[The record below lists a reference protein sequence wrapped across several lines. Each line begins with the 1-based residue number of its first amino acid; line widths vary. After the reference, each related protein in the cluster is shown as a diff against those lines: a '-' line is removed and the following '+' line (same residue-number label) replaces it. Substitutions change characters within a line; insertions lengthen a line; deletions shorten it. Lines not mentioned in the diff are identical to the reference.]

1 MENHVG
7 NNCRKQNKRVI
18 IMGIFDF
25 FKNKGQ
31 GTQNGLTLEEC
42 IVKMFASAGIVPN
55 QEGNKFAT
63 VVEGKHCVFN
73 VALTSMDGNRLLVY
87 VPFPIPVDANV
98 AFAANYEV
106 KRISKC
112 STDRFPGTNIYLTEK
127 DEGYKIAVATIKDFD
142 VLSENTP
149 NEIQETMIHTVDVVD
164 DKNFASLAAA
174 IFGYES
180 YEEAKMNMHAKS
192 TGGNNVSIKLKDGYS
207 EVLGDAPNLSNSRFA
222 GRLMACAMNIIA
234 KKGNDEISEQAT
246 EAIQKSFDS
255 YIQIAYDIANEEE
268 RDLIRKL
275 RYLAK
280 AKNKDDTNEN
290 DFVQGKMEG
299 LVICNDNPWD
309 LVYEEGKSNDID
321 MSEEEKLY
329 RELCLSQYQ
338 GLSLVQNDLGEDM
351 ALVTQVIG
359 RYWKPR
365 YLMDKEAR
373 CAYEFMS
380 IDEVLQIV
388 TDEDI
393 DWDSLKGLPQDAFD
407 RAKAHSFHFPGHVYQ
422 YKNGVAEVEWQLNP
436 DGMYYRDDDGF
447 GMTDDEEINLY
458 GAIDRK
464 GKVVKKFTLKR

>member
-1 MENHVG
+1 
-7 NNCRKQNKRVI
+7 
-18 IMGIFDF
+18 MGLFEF
-25 FKNKGQ
+25 FKNKGK
-31 GTQNGLTLEEC
+31 GTQKGLTLEEC

-174 IFGYES
+174 IFGYKS
-180 YEEAKMNMHAKS
+180 YEDVKTNMQAKS
-192 TGGNNVSIKLKDGYS
+192 TGENNVSIKLKDGYN

-234 KKGNDEISEQAT
+234 KKGNDEILEQAT

-255 YIQIAYDIANEEE
+255 YVQIAYDIANEEE

-280 AKNKDDTNEN
+280 AKNKDDTDEN

-329 RELCLSQYQ
+329 RELCISQYQ
-338 GLSLVQNDLGEDM
+338 GLPLVQNDLGEDM

-393 DWDSLKGLPQDAFD
+393 DWDSMKGLPQDAFD

>member
-1 MENHVG
+1 
-7 NNCRKQNKRVI
+7 
-18 IMGIFDF
+18 
-25 FKNKGQ
+25 
-31 GTQNGLTLEEC
+31 
-42 IVKMFASAGIVPN
+42 
-55 QEGNKFAT
+55 
-63 VVEGKHCVFN
+63 
-73 VALTSMDGNRLLVY
+73 MDGNRLLVY

-174 IFGYES
+174 IFGYKS
-180 YEEAKMNMHAKS
+180 YEDVKMNMQAKS

-246 EAIQKSFDS
+246 EAIQNSFDS

-275 RYLAK
+275 RCLAK
-280 AKNKDDTNEN
+280 AKNKDDTDEN

-309 LVYEEGKSNDID
+309 LVYEEGKSNDIN

-338 GLSLVQNDLGEDM
+338 GLPLVQNDLGEDM

-393 DWDSLKGLPQDAFD
+393 DWDSLKGLPQDAFE

-436 DGMYYRDDDGF
+436 DGMYYRDEDGF

>member
-1 MENHVG
+1 
-7 NNCRKQNKRVI
+7 
-18 IMGIFDF
+18 MGLFNF
-25 FKNKGQ
+25 FKNKGK
-31 GTQNGLTLEEC
+31 GTQKGLTLEEC
-42 IVKMFASAGIVPN
+42 IVKMFSLSGISPN
-55 QEGNKFAT
+55 REGNKFAT
-63 VVEGKHCVFN
+63 EVEGKHCVFN
-73 VALTSMDGNRLLVY
+73 VALTSMEGNSLLVY
-87 VPFPIPVDANV
+87 VPFLIPVDVNV

-106 KRISKC
+106 KRIGKEAAGVL
-112 STDRFPGTNIYLTEK
+112 PEAQVY
-127 DEGYKIAVATIKDFD
+127 
-142 VLSENTP
+142 LSEKEDGYNIIVTTVKEFEELSDNTSD
-149 NEIQETMIHTVDVVD
+149 EIRNLMIRSVDILD
-164 DKNFASLAAA
+164 DKNFESLAAA

-180 YEEAKMNMHAKS
+180 YEEVKMNMHAKS
-192 TGGNNVSIKLKDGYS
+192 TGGNNVSIKLKDGYN

-255 YIQIAYDIANEEE
+255 CIQIAYDIANEEE

-280 AKNKDDTNEN
+280 AKNKDDTDEN

-321 MSEEEKLY
+321 MSEEKKLY

-338 GLSLVQNDLGEDM
+338 GLPLVQNDLGEDM

-365 YLMDKEAR
+365 YLIDKEAR

-436 DGMYYRDDDGF
+436 DGMYYRDEDGF

>member
-1 MENHVG
+1 
-7 NNCRKQNKRVI
+7 
-18 IMGIFDF
+18 MGIFDF
-25 FKNKGQ
+25 FKNKGK
-31 GTQNGLTLEEC
+31 GTQKGLTLEEC

-180 YEEAKMNMHAKS
+180 YEEAKMNMYAKS

-280 AKNKDDTNEN
+280 AKNKDDTDEN

>member
-1 MENHVG
+1 
-7 NNCRKQNKRVI
+7 
-18 IMGIFDF
+18 MGIFDF
-25 FKNKGQ
+25 FKNKGK
-31 GTQNGLTLEEC
+31 GTQKGLTLEEC

-174 IFGYES
+174 IFGYKS
-180 YEEAKMNMHAKS
+180 YEDVKMNMQAKS

-280 AKNKDDTNEN
+280 AKNKDDTDEN

-393 DWDSLKGLPQDAFD
+393 DWDSLKGLPQDAFE

-436 DGMYYRDDDGF
+436 DGMYYRDEDGF

-458 GAIDRK
+458 GTIDRK

>member
-1 MENHVG
+1 
-7 NNCRKQNKRVI
+7 
-18 IMGIFDF
+18 MGIFDF
-25 FKNKGQ
+25 FKNKGK
-31 GTQNGLTLEEC
+31 GTQKGLTLEEC

-87 VPFPIPVDANV
+87 VPFPIPVDAYV

-280 AKNKDDTNEN
+280 AKNKDDTDEN

-436 DGMYYRDDDGF
+436 DGMYYRDEDGF

>member
-1 MENHVG
+1 
-7 NNCRKQNKRVI
+7 
-18 IMGIFDF
+18 MGIFEF
-25 FKNKGQ
+25 FKNKGKE
-31 GTQNGLTLEEC
+31 TQKGLTLEDC

-174 IFGYES
+174 IFGYKS
-180 YEEAKMNMHAKS
+180 YEDVKMNMQVKS

-255 YIQIAYDIANEEE
+255 YIQIVYDIANEEE

-280 AKNKDDTNEN
+280 AKNKDDTDEN

-321 MSEEEKLY
+321 MSEEKKLY

-338 GLSLVQNDLGEDM
+338 GLPLVQNDLGEDM

-393 DWDSLKGLPQDAFD
+393 DWDSMKGLPQDAFD

-436 DGMYYRDDDGF
+436 DGMYYRDEDGF

-458 GAIDRK
+458 GSIDKK

>member
-1 MENHVG
+1 
-7 NNCRKQNKRVI
+7 
-18 IMGIFDF
+18 MGLFDF
-25 FKNKGQ
+25 FKNKGKD
-31 GTQNGLTLEEC
+31 TQKGVTLEEC
-42 IVKMFASAGIVPN
+42 IVKMFASSGINPN
-55 QEGNKFAT
+55 RDENKFAT
-63 VVEGKHCVFN
+63 EVEGKHCVFN

-112 STDRFPGTNIYLTEK
+112 STDELPGTNIYLTEK
-127 DEGYKIAVATIKDFD
+127 DEGYKIAVATVKDFD

-149 NEIQETMIHTVDVVD
+149 NEIQKTMIHTVDVVD

-192 TGGNNVSIKLKDGYS
+192 TGGNNVSIKLKDGYN

-280 AKNKDDTNEN
+280 AKNKDDTDEN

-338 GLSLVQNDLGEDM
+338 GLPLVQNDLGEDM

-436 DGMYYRDDDGF
+436 DGMYYRDEDGF

>member
-1 MENHVG
+1 
-7 NNCRKQNKRVI
+7 
-18 IMGIFDF
+18 MGIFDF
-25 FKNKGQ
+25 FKNKGK
-31 GTQNGLTLEEC
+31 GTQKGLTLEEC

-149 NEIQETMIHTVDVVD
+149 NEIQETMIHIVDVVD

-280 AKNKDDTNEN
+280 AKNKDDTDEN

-393 DWDSLKGLPQDAFD
+393 DWDSMKGLPQDAFD

-436 DGMYYRDDDGF
+436 DGMYYRDEDGF

>member
-1 MENHVG
+1 
-7 NNCRKQNKRVI
+7 
-18 IMGIFDF
+18 MGLFDF
-25 FKNKGQ
+25 FKHIGND
-31 GTQNGLTLEEC
+31 TQKKLTLEDC
-42 IVKMFASAGIVPN
+42 IVKMFSSAGIVPN

-73 VALTSMDGNRLLVY
+73 VALTNMGGNRLLVY

-174 IFGYES
+174 IFGYKS
-180 YEEAKMNMHAKS
+180 YEDVKMNMQAKS

-255 YIQIAYDIANEEE
+255 YIQIAYDIANEEG

-280 AKNKDDTNEN
+280 AKNKDDTDEN
-290 DFVQGKMEG
+290 DFVLGKMEG

-321 MSEEEKLY
+321 MSEEKKLY

-338 GLSLVQNDLGEDM
+338 GLPLVQNDLGEDM

-393 DWDSLKGLPQDAFD
+393 DWDSMKGLPQDAFD

-436 DGMYYRDDDGF
+436 DGMYYRDEDGF

-464 GKVVKKFTLKR
+464 GKVVKKFTLEK

>member
-1 MENHVG
+1 
-7 NNCRKQNKRVI
+7 
-18 IMGIFDF
+18 MGIFDF
-25 FKNKGQ
+25 FKNKGK
-31 GTQNGLTLEEC
+31 GTQKGLTLEEC

-149 NEIQETMIHTVDVVD
+149 NEIQETMLHTVDVVD

-280 AKNKDDTNEN
+280 AKNKDDTDEN

-299 LVICNDNPWD
+299 LVISNDNPWD

-436 DGMYYRDDDGF
+436 DGMYYRDEDGF

>member
-1 MENHVG
+1 
-7 NNCRKQNKRVI
+7 
-18 IMGIFDF
+18 MGIFDF
-25 FKNKGQ
+25 FKNKGK
-31 GTQNGLTLEEC
+31 GTQKGFTLEEC

-63 VVEGKHCVFN
+63 TKEGKHCVFN

-280 AKNKDDTNEN
+280 AKNKDDTDEN

-436 DGMYYRDDDGF
+436 DGMYYRDEDGF
-447 GMTDDEEINLY
+447 GITDDEEINLY

>member
-1 MENHVG
+1 
-7 NNCRKQNKRVI
+7 
-18 IMGIFDF
+18 MGIFDS
-25 FKNKGQ
+25 FKNKGK
-31 GTQNGLTLEEC
+31 GTQKGLTLEEC

-192 TGGNNVSIKLKDGYS
+192 TGGNNVSIKLKDGYN

-234 KKGNDEISEQAT
+234 KKGNDEILEQAT

-280 AKNKDDTNEN
+280 AKNKDDTDEN

-309 LVYEEGKSNDID
+309 LVYEEGKSNNID

-338 GLSLVQNDLGEDM
+338 GLPLVQNDLGEDM

-393 DWDSLKGLPQDAFD
+393 DWDSMKGLPQDAFD

>member
-1 MENHVG
+1 
-7 NNCRKQNKRVI
+7 
-18 IMGIFDF
+18 MGIFEF
-25 FKNKGQ
+25 FKNKGN
-31 GTQNGLTLEEC
+31 GTQKGLTLEEC

-164 DKNFASLAAA
+164 DKNFVSLAAA
-174 IFGYES
+174 IFGYKS
-180 YEEAKMNMHAKS
+180 YEDVKMNMQAKS

-234 KKGNDEISEQAT
+234 KKGNDEILEQAT
-246 EAIQKSFDS
+246 ETIQKSFDS

-280 AKNKDDTNEN
+280 AKNKDDTDEN

-329 RELCLSQYQ
+329 RDLCLSQYQ
-338 GLSLVQNDLGEDM
+338 GLPLVLNDLGEDM
-351 ALVTQVIG
+351 ELVIQVIG

-393 DWDSLKGLPQDAFD
+393 DWDSLKGLPQDAFE

-436 DGMYYRDDDGF
+436 DGMYYRDEDGF

-458 GAIDRK
+458 GSIDKK

>member
-1 MENHVG
+1 
-7 NNCRKQNKRVI
+7 
-18 IMGIFDF
+18 MGIFEF
-25 FKNKGQ
+25 FKNKGKE
-31 GTQNGLTLEEC
+31 TQKGLTLEDC

-174 IFGYES
+174 IFGYKL
-180 YEEAKMNMHAKS
+180 YEDVKMNMQAKS

-275 RYLAK
+275 LYLAK
-280 AKNKDDTNEN
+280 AKNKDDTDEN

-321 MSEEEKLY
+321 MSEEKKLY

-338 GLSLVQNDLGEDM
+338 GLPLVQNDLGEDM

-393 DWDSLKGLPQDAFD
+393 DWDSMKGLPQDAFD

-436 DGMYYRDDDGF
+436 DGMYYRDEDGF

-458 GAIDRK
+458 GTIDRK

>member
-1 MENHVG
+1 
-7 NNCRKQNKRVI
+7 
-18 IMGIFDF
+18 MGIFDF
-25 FKNKGQ
+25 FKNKGK
-31 GTQNGLTLEEC
+31 GTQNGFTLEEC

-280 AKNKDDTNEN
+280 AKNKDDTDEN
-290 DFVQGKMEG
+290 DFVRGKMEG

-436 DGMYYRDDDGF
+436 DGMYYRDEDGF

>member
-1 MENHVG
+1 
-7 NNCRKQNKRVI
+7 
-18 IMGIFDF
+18 
-25 FKNKGQ
+25 
-31 GTQNGLTLEEC
+31 
-42 IVKMFASAGIVPN
+42 MFASAGIVPN

-280 AKNKDDTNEN
+280 AKNKDDTDEN

-338 GLSLVQNDLGEDM
+338 GLSFVQNDLGEDM

-393 DWDSLKGLPQDAFD
+393 DWDSMKGLPQDAFD
-407 RAKAHSFHFPGHVYQ
+407 RAKAYSFHFPGHVYQ

>member
-1 MENHVG
+1 
-7 NNCRKQNKRVI
+7 
-18 IMGIFDF
+18 MGIFDF
-25 FKNKGQ
+25 FKNKGK
-31 GTQNGLTLEEC
+31 GTQKGLTLEEC

-280 AKNKDDTNEN
+280 AKNKDDTDEN

-299 LVICNDNPWD
+299 LVISNDNPWD

-351 ALVTQVIG
+351 AL
-359 RYWKPR
+359 
-365 YLMDKEAR
+365 
-373 CAYEFMS
+373 
-380 IDEVLQIV
+380 
-388 TDEDI
+388 
-393 DWDSLKGLPQDAFD
+393 SLI
-407 RAKAHSFHFPGHVYQ
+407 H
-422 YKNGVAEVEWQLNP
+422 
-436 DGMYYRDDDGF
+436 
-447 GMTDDEEINLY
+447 I
-458 GAIDRK
+458 
-464 GKVVKKFTLKR
+464 

>member
-1 MENHVG
+1 
-7 NNCRKQNKRVI
+7 
-18 IMGIFDF
+18 MGLFNV
-25 FKNKGQ
+25 FKNTDND
-31 GTQNGLTLEEC
+31 TQKRLTLEEC
-42 IVKMFASAGIVPN
+42 IVKMFSSAGISPN
-55 QEGNKFAT
+55 REGNKFAT
-63 VVEGKHCVFN
+63 EVEGKHCVFN

-127 DEGYKIAVATIKDFD
+127 DEGYKIAVATVKYFD
-142 VLSENTP
+142 ILSENTP

-174 IFGYES
+174 IFGYKS
-180 YEEAKMNMHAKS
+180 YEDVKMNMQAKS
-192 TGGNNVSIKLKDGYS
+192 TGENNVSIKLKDGYN

-234 KKGNDEISEQAT
+234 KKGNDETSEQAT

-280 AKNKDDTNEN
+280 AKNKDDTDEN

-338 GLSLVQNDLGEDM
+338 GLPLVQNDWGEDM

-393 DWDSLKGLPQDAFD
+393 DWDSMKGLPQDAFD

-422 YKNGVAEVEWQLNP
+422 YKNGVAEVRWQLNP
-436 DGMYYRDDDGF
+436 DGMYYRDEDGF
-447 GMTDDEEINLY
+447 GMTDDEEVNLY

-464 GKVVKKFTLKR
+464 GKVVEKFTLEK

>member
-1 MENHVG
+1 
-7 NNCRKQNKRVI
+7 
-18 IMGIFDF
+18 MGLFEF
-25 FKNKGQ
+25 FKNKGK
-31 GTQNGLTLEEC
+31 GTQKGLTLEEC

-174 IFGYES
+174 IFGYKS
-180 YEEAKMNMHAKS
+180 YEDVKMNMQAKS
-192 TGGNNVSIKLKDGYS
+192 TGENNVSIKLKDGYN

-234 KKGNDEISEQAT
+234 KKGNDEILEQAT

-255 YIQIAYDIANEEE
+255 YVQIAYDIANEEE

-280 AKNKDDTNEN
+280 AKNKDDTDEN

-393 DWDSLKGLPQDAFD
+393 DWDSMKGLPQDAFD

-436 DGMYYRDDDGF
+436 DGMYYRDEDGF

>member
-1 MENHVG
+1 
-7 NNCRKQNKRVI
+7 
-18 IMGIFDF
+18 MGIFDF
-25 FKNKGQ
+25 FKNKGK
-31 GTQNGLTLEEC
+31 GTQKGLTLEEC

-174 IFGYES
+174 IFGYKS
-180 YEEAKMNMHAKS
+180 YEDVKMNMQAKS

-280 AKNKDDTNEN
+280 AKNKDDTDEN

-338 GLSLVQNDLGEDM
+338 GLPLVQNDLGEDM

-393 DWDSLKGLPQDAFD
+393 DWDSMKGLPQDAFD

-436 DGMYYRDDDGF
+436 DGMYYRDEDGF

>member
-1 MENHVG
+1 
-7 NNCRKQNKRVI
+7 
-18 IMGIFDF
+18 MGLFEF
-25 FKNKGQ
+25 FKNKGK
-31 GTQNGLTLEEC
+31 GTQKGLTLEEC

-192 TGGNNVSIKLKDGYS
+192 TGENNVSIKLKDGYN
-207 EVLGDAPNLSNSRFA
+207 EVLGNAPNLSNSRFA

-234 KKGNDEISEQAT
+234 KKGNNEISEQAT

-280 AKNKDDTNEN
+280 AKNKDDTDEN

-309 LVYEEGKSNDID
+309 LVYEEGKPNDID

-338 GLSLVQNDLGEDM
+338 GLPLVQNDLGEDM

-393 DWDSLKGLPQDAFD
+393 DWDSMKVLPQDAFD

-436 DGMYYRDDDGF
+436 DGMYYRDEDGF

-464 GKVVKKFTLKR
+464 GKVVKRFTLKR

>member
-1 MENHVG
+1 
-7 NNCRKQNKRVI
+7 
-18 IMGIFDF
+18 MGIFDF
-25 FKNKGQ
+25 FKNKGKR
-31 GTQNGLTLEEC
+31 TQNGLTLEEC

-280 AKNKDDTNEN
+280 AKNKDDTDEN

>member
-1 MENHVG
+1 
-7 NNCRKQNKRVI
+7 
-18 IMGIFDF
+18 MGLFNF
-25 FKNKGQ
+25 FKHIGND
-31 GTQNGLTLEEC
+31 TQKKLTLEVC
-42 IVKMFASAGIVPN
+42 IVKMFSSSGISPN
-55 QEGNKFAT
+55 REGHKFAT
-63 VVEGKHCVFN
+63 EVEGKHCVFN

-174 IFGYES
+174 IFGYKS
-180 YEEAKMNMHAKS
+180 YEDVKMNMQAKS
-192 TGGNNVSIKLKDGYS
+192 TGENNVSIKLKDGYN

-234 KKGNDEISEQAT
+234 KKGNDETSEQAT

-280 AKNKDDTNEN
+280 AKNKDDTDEN

-309 LVYEEGKSNDID
+309 LVYEEGKTNDID

-338 GLSLVQNDLGEDM
+338 GLPLVQNDLGEDM

-393 DWDSLKGLPQDAFD
+393 DWDSMKGLPQDAFD

-422 YKNGVAEVEWQLNP
+422 YKNGVAEVRWQLNP
-436 DGMYYRDDDGF
+436 DGMYYRDEDGF
-447 GMTDDEEINLY
+447 GMTDDEEVNLY

-464 GKVVKKFTLKR
+464 GKVVEKFTLEK

>member
-1 MENHVG
+1 
-7 NNCRKQNKRVI
+7 
-18 IMGIFDF
+18 MGLFEF
-25 FKNKGQ
+25 FKNKGK
-31 GTQNGLTLEEC
+31 GTQKGLTLEEC

-174 IFGYES
+174 IFGYKS
-180 YEEAKMNMHAKS
+180 YEDVKMNMQAKS
-192 TGGNNVSIKLKDGYS
+192 TGENNVSIKLKDGYN

-234 KKGNDEISEQAT
+234 KKGNDEILEQAT

-255 YIQIAYDIANEEE
+255 YVQIAYDIANEEE

-280 AKNKDDTNEN
+280 AKNKDDTDEN

-329 RELCLSQYQ
+329 RELCISQYQ
-338 GLSLVQNDLGEDM
+338 GLPLVQNDLGEDM

-393 DWDSLKGLPQDAFD
+393 DWDSLKGLPQDAFE

-436 DGMYYRDDDGF
+436 DGMYYRDEDGF

>member
-1 MENHVG
+1 
-7 NNCRKQNKRVI
+7 
-18 IMGIFDF
+18 MGLFDF
-25 FKNKGQ
+25 FKNKGK
-31 GTQNGLTLEEC
+31 GTQKGLTLEEC

-280 AKNKDDTNEN
+280 AKNKDDTDEN

>member
-1 MENHVG
+1 
-7 NNCRKQNKRVI
+7 
-18 IMGIFDF
+18 MGKFDF
-25 FKNKGQ
+25 FKHKCGY
-31 GTQNGLTLEEC
+31 TQKGLTLEDC
-42 IVKMFASAGIVPN
+42 IVKMFVSAGMEPYRD
-55 QEGNKFAT
+55 GNKFS
-63 VVEGKHCVFN
+63 VVVLGKHYTFIVTISCM
-73 VALTSMDGNRLLVY
+73 AGNELCVY
-87 VPFPIPVDANV
+87 VRFPETVRKDVVSAV
-98 AFAANYEV
+98 NYEV
-106 KRISKC
+106 KRLGKEAVETLPEAQVS
-112 STDRFPGTNIYLTEK
+112 LLEK
-127 DEGYKIAVATIKDFD
+127 GDGYHIIVKTVKKIEE
-142 VLSENTP
+142 LSDNTP
-149 NEIQETMIHTVDVVD
+149 DEIQNLMNHSVDILD
-164 DKNFASLAAA
+164 GKNFESLFSA
-174 IFGYES
+174 IFGYKS
-180 YEEAKMNMHAKS
+180 YEEATKMPVEY
-192 TGGNNVSIKLKDGYS
+192 TGGYRGTVKFKDGY
-207 EVLGDAPNLSNSRFA
+207 LQDLDGAPNLSDSRFA

-234 KKGNDEISEQAT
+234 KKGNDEILEQAT

-280 AKNKDDTNEN
+280 AKNKDDTDEN

-309 LVYEEGKSNDID
+309 LVYEEGKANDID

-338 GLSLVQNDLGEDM
+338 GLPLVQNDLGEDM

-393 DWDSLKGLPQDAFD
+393 DWDSMKGLPQDAFD
-407 RAKAHSFHFPGHVYQ
+407 RAKSHSFHFPGLVYQ

-436 DGMYYRDDDGF
+436 DGMYYRDEDGF

-464 GKVVKKFTLKR
+464 GKVVKKFTFKR

>member
-1 MENHVG
+1 
-7 NNCRKQNKRVI
+7 
-18 IMGIFDF
+18 MGIFDF
-25 FKNKGQ
+25 FKNKGK
-31 GTQNGLTLEEC
+31 GTQKGFTLEEC

-73 VALTSMDGNRLLVY
+73 VTLTSMDGNRLLVY

-246 EAIQKSFDS
+246 EAIQKTFDS

-280 AKNKDDTNEN
+280 AKNKDDTDEN

-436 DGMYYRDDDGF
+436 DGMYYRDEDGF

>member
-1 MENHVG
+1 
-7 NNCRKQNKRVI
+7 
-18 IMGIFDF
+18 MGIFDF
-25 FKNKGQ
+25 FKNKGK
-31 GTQNGLTLEEC
+31 GTQKGLTLEEC

-98 AFAANYEV
+98 SFAANYEV

-149 NEIQETMIHTVDVVD
+149 NEIQETMIHIVDVVD

-280 AKNKDDTNEN
+280 AKNKDDTDEN

-436 DGMYYRDDDGF
+436 DGMYYRDEDGF

>member
-1 MENHVG
+1 
-7 NNCRKQNKRVI
+7 
-18 IMGIFDF
+18 MGKFDF
-25 FKNKGQ
+25 FKHKCGY
-31 GTQNGLTLEEC
+31 TQKGLTLEDC
-42 IVKMFASAGIVPN
+42 IVKMFVSAGMEPYRD
-55 QEGNKFAT
+55 GNKFS
-63 VVEGKHCVFN
+63 VVVLGKHYTFIVTISCM
-73 VALTSMDGNRLLVY
+73 AGNELCVY
-87 VPFPIPVDANV
+87 VRFPETVRKDVVSAV
-98 AFAANYEV
+98 NYEV
-106 KRISKC
+106 KRLGKEAVETLPEAQVS
-112 STDRFPGTNIYLTEK
+112 LLEK
-127 DEGYKIAVATIKDFD
+127 GDGYHIIVKTVKKIEE
-142 VLSENTP
+142 LSDNTP
-149 NEIQETMIHTVDVVD
+149 DEIQNLMNHSVDILD
-164 DKNFASLAAA
+164 GKNFESLFSA
-174 IFGYES
+174 IFGYKS
-180 YEEAKMNMHAKS
+180 YEEAAKMPVEY
-192 TGGNNVSIKLKDGYS
+192 TGGYRGTVKFKDGY
-207 EVLGDAPNLSNSRFA
+207 LQDLDGAPNLSDSRFA

-234 KKGNDEISEQAT
+234 KKGNDEILEQAT

-280 AKNKDDTNEN
+280 AKNKDDTDEN

-309 LVYEEGKSNDID
+309 LVYEEGKANDID

-338 GLSLVQNDLGEDM
+338 GLPLVQNDLGEDM

-393 DWDSLKGLPQDAFD
+393 DWDSMKGLPQDAFD
-407 RAKAHSFHFPGHVYQ
+407 RAKSHSFHFPGLVYQ

-436 DGMYYRDDDGF
+436 DGMYYRDEDGF

-464 GKVVKKFTLKR
+464 GKVVKKFTFKR